1 MEMSNQHDERR
12 WNLPLKRTLS
22 RHWFGFQREL
32 FPWLEEALG
41 PLGERYQRLVRVLEL
56 VRVEELLPYGRGWR
70 GRPLEDRA
78 ALARGFLA
86 KAVLDLA
93 TTRALVERL
102 RVEPTLRRLC
112 GWEGLGRSRARRPS
126 HVPLGSLLTA
136 TCRGVCMRR
145 CWTERWRVTWRA
157 TCRGTRPPLSDGSR
171 RAPKAAAV
179 PRPKRRLGRPRKGE
193 QRPKQLSRIERQA
206 SMTLEQMLEEL
217 PQACDIGVKPTGK
230 GHQESWTGYKL
241 HIDAIDGGIPV
252 SCLLT
257 SASVHDSQAAI
268 PLATLTSRRVDSL
281 YDLMDSAY
289 DTSEIRAFSEK
300 LGHVPIIDV
309 NPRRRAEI
317 QAQRKR
323 EALAQRC
330 IGHVSA
336 QARRF
341 RERSTVERV
350 NGRLKEEFGGRH
362 VRVGGPDKVMCHLM
376 FGILALTVEQLMRL
390 TL

>member
-1 MEMSNQHDERR
+1 MS
-12 WNLPLKRTLS
+12 LKQTLS
-22 RHWFGFQREL
+22 RHWFTFQREL

-41 PLGERYQRLVRVLEL
+41 PLGESDERLVRVLEL
-56 VRVEELLPYGRGWR
+56 VRVEEWLPYSRGWR
-70 GRPLEDRA
+70 GRPLKDRA
-78 ALARGFLA
+78 ALARAFLA
-86 KAVLDLA
+86 KAVLDIA
-93 TTRALVERL
+93 TTRGRVERL
-102 RVEPTLRRLC
+102 RSEATMRRLC
-112 GWEGLGRSRARRPS
+112 GWEAAGWVPSEATFSRAFGEFVDSDLAGRLHEALLEWTLEGHLAG
-126 HVPLGSLLTA
+126 HVSRDSTA
-136 TCRGVCMRR
+136 IEGRETPAP
-145 CWTERWRVTWRA
+145 RA
-157 TCRGTRPPLSDGSR
+157 
-171 RAPKAAAV
+171 APT

-193 QRPKQLSRIERQA
+193 QRPKPLSRIERQA
-206 SMTLEQMLEEL
+206 SMTLDEMLEEL
-217 PQACDIGVKPTGK
+217 PKACDIGVKPNGK
-230 GHQESWTGYKL
+230 EHLERWTGYKL
-241 HIDAIDGGIPV
+241 HLDAIGGGIPV

-289 DTSEIRAFSEK
+289 DTAEIRAFSEK

-309 NPRRRAEI
+309 NPRRRAEM

-362 VRVGGPDKVMCHLM
+362 VRVRGPGKVRCHLM
-376 FGILALTVEQLMRL
+376 FGVLALTVEQLMRL